1 MSSVVEPI
9 YPDAK
14 SKTSFQDGLEFQD
27 FVCAQLAKHAV
38 VLQNLASKKYQIEIG
53 ENLQGF
59 EIKYDDWCSKS
70 GRVSIEIAEKS
81 RNDPLLQWTPSGIYR
96 NDNTWLYIQGNY
108 SVLFIFAK
116 RFLLNYFES
125 KRPPVEEKRGTIQTF
140 YIGNAVARKHAA
152 KVLEF

>member
-1 MSSVVEPI
+1 MSSARPI

-14 SKTSFQDGLEFQD
+14 DPDSFEVGLQFQD

-38 VLQNLASKKYQIEIG
+38 VLQNLASKRYQIEVG

-70 GRVSIEIAEKS
+70 GRISIEIAEKS

-140 YIGNAVARKHAA
+140 YISNDVARKHAA
-152 KVLEF
+152 RVLEF